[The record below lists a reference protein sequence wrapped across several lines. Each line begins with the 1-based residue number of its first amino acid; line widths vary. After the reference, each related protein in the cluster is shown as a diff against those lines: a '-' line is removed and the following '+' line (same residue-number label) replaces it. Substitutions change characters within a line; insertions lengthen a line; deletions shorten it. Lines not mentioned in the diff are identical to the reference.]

1 MKIELVKFISS
12 RGNKYYVV
20 KLDGECVE
28 DTTTPDLPQAVEIY
42 EEVKKRYKK
51 ENTEIII
58 SENI

>member
-1 MKIELVKFISS
+1 MKIELVKFIST
-12 RGNKYYVV
+12 RGNKYYMV

-28 DTTTPDLPQAVEIY
+28 NTLASDLPQAMEEY
-42 EEVKKRYKK
+42 EKVKKRYKK

>member
-1 MKIELVKFISS
+1 MKIELVKFIST
-12 RGNKYYVV
+12 RGNKYYMV

-28 DTTTPDLPQAVEIY
+28 NTLASDLPQAVEIY
-42 EEVKKRYKK
+42 EEVKKKYKR